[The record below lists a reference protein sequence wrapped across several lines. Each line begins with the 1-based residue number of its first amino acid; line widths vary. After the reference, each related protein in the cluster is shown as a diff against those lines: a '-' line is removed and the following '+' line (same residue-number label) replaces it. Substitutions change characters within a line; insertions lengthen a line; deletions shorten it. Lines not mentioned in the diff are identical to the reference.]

1 MAPVLQRS
9 SALVCTLIAECAGVR
24 ACVQCVYILTSVV
37 YFVNDNATCSV
48 RDAPPSLQVEQVPW
62 IHYNDDDVKPV
73 DGPFSMDSNTIAAD
87 PGSLEMQMTHTPV
100 LFCLVVSM
108 SSQSLI
114 SRGTTTTRIVLVM
127 RSVIESL
134 HICHPLC
141 DESYQSS
148 GTHCYYNPNTCD
160 ALMLLLHC
168 SASGPQA
175 LSCPR
180 LRLLHLWAV
189 GT

>member
-1 MAPVLQRS
+1 M
-9 SALVCTLIAECAGVR
+9 CGR
-24 ACVQCVYILTSVV
+24 ACVRAVRLHSYVRCVLRERQCYV
-37 YFVNDNATCSV
+37 FRPRRA
-48 RDAPPSLQVEQVPW
+48 PSLQVEQVPW

-127 RSVIESL
+127 RSVIERY
-134 HICHPLC
+134 IFAILC

-160 ALMLLLHC
+160 ALMLLHC